1 MVRRLAVVT
10 LLAALSVPLV
20 RARTSTSE
28 PVDLV
33 MVTRIRE
40 EGLKRSQVME
50 TVQELTDV
58 IGPRLTGSPQM
69 RRANEWTR
77 ARLAGWGLANAHV
90 EAWGPF
96 GRGWSYE
103 RSSVTMV
110 APHTVPLIA
119 LPKAWTPGTAGPVR
133 GKVKRVRVSTKSDFD
148 RHKGKLAGLILF
160 LSPPR
165 TLRAPE
171 RPLFARYTDGEL
183 ESLSHFDV
191 SGAASEDGDGP
202 RRTRRR
208 FQRDL
213 AEFLAAEKALATVEV
228 SERDGAVVRVMGAG
242 SREKDENPGVPA
254 LVMAAEHYNRVLR
267 LVDKKQE
274 VELELD
280 VKAAFHDEDAMA
292 ANTFAEIPGTTDEVV
307 MAGAHL
313 DSWHAGTGATD
324 NAAGSAVVMEAV
336 RILKA
341 LDVKP
346 RRTIR
351 VALWS
356 GEEQGLLGSRAYVE
370 RHFAE
375 RSDAEEA
382 RRSRERRRPRGA
394 LTLKPPHA
402 KLSAYFNVDNGTGK
416 IRGIYTQQNA
426 AAAPLFEAW
435 LEPLRDLGSTTVTNR
450 NTGGTDH
457 LSFDEVGLPGFQFI
471 QDQAD
476 YATRT
481 HHTNL
486 DVYDRLQ
493 REDLIQASVVLASFL
508 YNAAH
513 REERFPRKP
522 LSASQL
528 GPQPT
533 PTPEPTPDPD
543 ASPEPE
549 QEGEPSPSPSPVATP
564 TAQPRGAVR

>member
-1 MVRRLAVVT
+1 MLRRLAVAS
-10 LLAALSVPLV
+10 LLAALCVPLV
-20 RARTSTSE
+20 RARSIPSD

-69 RRANEWTR
+69 KRANEWTR
-77 ARLAGWGLANAHV
+77 ERLAGWGLANAHV
-90 EAWGPF
+90 ESWGPF

-110 APHTVPLIA
+110 SPQVVPLIA
-119 LPKAWTPGTAGPVR
+119 LPKAWTPGTPGPVR
-133 GKVKRVRVSTKSDFD
+133 GKAKRVRIGTKSDFD
-148 RHKGKLAGLILF
+148 RHKGKLAGLVLF
-160 LSPPR
+160 LSAPR

-171 RPLFARYTDGEL
+171 RPLFNRYSEDDL
-183 ESLSHFDV
+183 QSLSHFDV
-191 SGAASEDGDGP
+191 GAAADNDGDEP
-202 RRTRRR
+202 RRSRRR

-213 AEFLAAEKALATVEV
+213 AEFLAAEKALATMEA
-228 SERDGAVVRVMGAG
+228 SEREGTLVRVMGGG
-242 SREKDENPGVPA
+242 SRDTEGQPGVPA

-267 LVDKKQE
+267 LIDKKQE
-274 VELELD
+274 VQLELD
-280 VKAAFHDEDAMA
+280 VKATFHDGDESSS
-292 ANTFAEIPGTTDEVV
+292 NTFAEIPGTTDEVV

-341 LDVKP
+341 LEVKP

-370 RHFAE
+370 RHFAA

-382 RRSRERRRPRGA
+382 RRSKEGRRPRGA
-394 LTLKPPHA
+394 LTIKPEHA
-402 KLSAYFNVDNGTGK
+402 KLSAYFNVDNGTGR

-435 LEPLRDLGSTTVTNR
+435 LEPLRDLGATTVTNR

-476 YATRT
+476 YSTRT

-493 REDLIQASVVLASFL
+493 KEDLMQASVVLASFL
-508 YNAAH
+508 YEAAQ
-513 REERFPRKP
+513 REERFPRKL
-522 LSASQL
+522 LSPSQL

-533 PTPEPTPDPD
+533 PTPEPSPDPD
-543 ASPEPE
+543 ADPEPE
-549 QEGEPSPSPSPVATP
+549 ASPSPSPSPAATP
-564 TAQPRGAVR
+564 SARTSGARP

>member
-1 MVRRLAVVT
+1 MFRRLAVAIG
-10 LLAALSVPLV
+10 LAALAVPLA
-20 RARTSTSE
+20 RARTTPSD

-40 EGLKRSQVME
+40 EGLKRSQVMD
-50 TVQELTDV
+50 TVEELTDV

-69 RRANEWTR
+69 KRANEWTR
-77 ARLAGWGLANAHV
+77 ERLAGWGLANAHV
-90 EAWGPF
+90 ETWGPF

-110 APHTVPLIA
+110 SPQVVPLIA

-133 GKVKRVRVSTKSDFD
+133 GKVKRVRMSTKADFE

-171 RPLFARYTDGEL
+171 RPLFARYSEDEL

-191 SGAASEDGDGP
+191 GAAAESDGDEP
-202 RRTRRR
+202 RRARRR

-213 AEFLAAEKALATVEV
+213 AEFLAAEKALATVEA
-228 SERDGAVVRVMGAG
+228 SERDGTLVRVMGAG
-242 SREKDENPGVPA
+242 SRDKDENPGVPA

-267 LVDKKQE
+267 LVEKKQD

-280 VKAAFHDEDAMA
+280 VKATFHDGDGLS
-292 ANTFAEIPGTTDEVV
+292 ANTFAEIPGATDEVV

-370 RHFAE
+370 QHFAA
-375 RSDAEEA
+375 RADAEEA

-394 LTLKPPHA
+394 LTLKPEHA

-416 IRGIYTQQNA
+416 VRGVYTQQNA

-435 LEPLRDLGSTTVTNR
+435 LEPLHDLGATTVTNR

-476 YATRT
+476 YSTRT

-493 REDLIQASVVLASFL
+493 REDLMQASVVLASFL
-508 YNAAH
+508 YDAAQ

-522 LSASQL
+522 LSPSQL

-533 PTPEPTPDPD
+533 PTPEASPDPD
-543 ASPEPE
+543 ADPEP
-549 QEGEPSPSPSPVATP
+549 EPSPSPAPSATP
-564 TAQPRGAVR
+564 PARP

>member
-1 MVRRLAVVT
+1 MLRRLAVATV
-10 LLAALSVPLV
+10 LAALVVPLARARSVP
-20 RARTSTSE
+20 SD

-69 RRANEWTR
+69 KRANEWTR
-77 ARLAGWGLANAHV
+77 ERLAGWGLANAHV

-103 RSSVTMV
+103 RSSVRML
-110 APHTVPLIA
+110 APQVVPLIA
-119 LPKAWTPGTAGPVR
+119 LPKAWTPGTEGPVR
-133 GKVKRVRVSTKSDFD
+133 GKAKRVRIGTKSDFE
-148 RHKGKLAGLILF
+148 RHKGKLAGLVLF
-160 LSPPR
+160 LSPSR

-171 RPLFARYTDGEL
+171 RPLFNRYSDDEL

-191 SGAASEDGDGP
+191 SSAADSERDEW
-202 RRTRRR
+202 RARRR

-228 SERDGAVVRVMGAG
+228 SERDGTLVRVMGGG
-242 SREKDENPGVPA
+242 SRDKDGNPGVPA

-267 LVDKKQE
+267 LLDKKQE
-274 VELELD
+274 VELEID
-280 VKAAFHDEDAMA
+280 VKAAFHDGDEQS
-292 ANTFAEIPGTTDEVV
+292 ANTLAEIPGTTDEVV

-341 LDVKP
+341 LEVKP

-370 RHFAE
+370 KHFAA
-375 RSDAEEA
+375 RADAEEA
-382 RRSRERRRPRGA
+382 RRSPDGRRPRGA
-394 LTLKPPHA
+394 LTLKPEHA
-402 KLSAYFNVDNGTGK
+402 KLSAYFNVDNGTGR
-416 IRGIYTQQNA
+416 IRGVYTQQNA
-426 AAAPLFEAW
+426 AVAPLFESW
-435 LEPLRDLGSTTVTNR
+435 LEPLRDLGATTVTNR

-493 REDLIQASVVLASFL
+493 KEDLMQASVVLASFL
-508 YNAAH
+508 YEAAQ
-513 REERFPRKP
+513 RDERFPRKP
-522 LSASQL
+522 LSPRQL

-543 ASPEPE
+543 ADPEA
-549 QEGEPSPSPSPVATP
+549 EPSPSPTPPATP
-564 TAQPRGAVR
+564 SSRPTGATP

>member
-1 MVRRLAVVT
+1 MVRRLAVAT
-10 LLAALSVPLV
+10 LLAALCVPLARARSVP
-20 RARTSTSE
+20 SD

-40 EGLKRSQVME
+40 EGLKRSQVMD

-69 RRANEWTR
+69 KRANEWTR
-77 ARLAGWGLANAHV
+77 ERLAGWGLANARV
-90 EAWGPF
+90 ESWGPF

-103 RSSVTMV
+103 RSSVRMV
-110 APHTVPLIA
+110 APQVVPLIA
-119 LPKAWTPGTAGPVR
+119 LPKAWTPGTEGPVR
-133 GKVKRVRVSTKSDFD
+133 GKVKRVRIGTRSDFE
-148 RHKGKLAGLILF
+148 RHKGKLAGLVIL
-160 LSPPR
+160 LSPQR

-171 RPLFARYTDGEL
+171 RPLFNRYSDDDL
-183 ESLSHFDV
+183 ESLSRFDV
-191 SGAASEDGDGP
+191 GSAGDNEGDEP
-202 RRTRRR
+202 RRARRR
-208 FQRDL
+208 FQREL
-213 AEFLAAEKALATVEV
+213 AEFLAAEKVLATVEV
-228 SERDGAVVRVMGAG
+228 SERDGTLVRVMGGG
-242 SREKDENPGVPA
+242 SRDKDGNPGVPA

-267 LVDKKQE
+267 LLDKKQD
-274 VELELD
+274 VELEID
-280 VKAAFHDEDAMA
+280 VKATFHDGDEPS
-292 ANTFAEIPGTTDEVV
+292 ANTLAEIPGATDEVV

-341 LDVKP
+341 LEVKP

-370 RHFAE
+370 QHFAA

-382 RRSRERRRPRGA
+382 RRSQEGRRPRGA
-394 LTLKPPHA
+394 LALKPEHA
-402 KLSAYFNVDNGTGK
+402 KLSAYFNIDNGTGK
-416 IRGIYTQQNA
+416 IRGVYTQQNA
-426 AAAPLFEAW
+426 AVAPLFEAW
-435 LEPLRDLGSTTVTNR
+435 LEPLRDLGATTVTNR
-450 NTGGTDH
+450 STGGTDH
-457 LSFDEVGLPGFQFI
+457 LSFDEVGLPGFLFI

-493 REDLIQASVVLASFL
+493 KEDLMQASVVLASFL
-508 YNAAH
+508 YEAAQ
-513 REERFPRKP
+513 RDERFPRKL
-522 LSASQL
+522 LSPSQL

-543 ASPEPE
+543 ADP
-549 QEGEPSPSPSPVATP
+549 EGEPSPSPSPAATP
-564 TAQPRGAVR
+564 ASRPSGARP

>member
-1 MVRRLAVVT
+1 MARRLAVAFV
-10 LLAALSVPLV
+10 LAALAVPLA
-20 RARTSTSE
+20 RARSIPAD

-69 RRANEWTR
+69 KRANEWTR
-77 ARLAGWGLANAHV
+77 ERLAGWGLSNAHV
-90 EAWGPF
+90 ETWGPF

-110 APHTVPLIA
+110 APHVVPLIA
-119 LPKAWTPGTAGPVR
+119 LPKAWTPGTTGTVR
-133 GKVKRVRVSTKSDFD
+133 GKAKRVRISTKSDFD
-148 RHKGKLAGLILF
+148 RHKGKLAGMVLF
-160 LSPPR
+160 LSPAR

-171 RPLFARYTDGEL
+171 RPLFARYSDDDL
-183 ESLSHFDV
+183 QSLSHFDV
-191 SGAASEDGDGP
+191 GSAAETDFDET
-202 RRTRRR
+202 RRSRRR
-208 FQRDL
+208 FQREL
-213 AEFLAAEKALATVEV
+213 AEFLAAEKVLATVEV
-228 SERDGAVVRVMGAG
+228 SERDGTLVRVMGAG
-242 SREKDENPGVPA
+242 SREKDEDPGVPS

-267 LVDKKQE
+267 LLEKKQE

-280 VKAAFHDEDAMA
+280 VKATFHDGDGLS

-370 RHFAE
+370 QHFAA

-382 RRSRERRRPRGA
+382 RRAKERRRPRGA
-394 LTLKPPHA
+394 LTLKPAHA
-402 KLSAYFNVDNGTGK
+402 KLSAYFNIDNGTGK

-435 LEPLRDLGSTTVTNR
+435 LEPLHDLGATTVTNR

-476 YATRT
+476 YSTRT

-493 REDLIQASVVLASFL
+493 KDDLMQASVVLASFL
-508 YNAAH
+508 YDAAQ
-513 REERFPRKP
+513 REERFPRKI
-522 LSASQL
+522 LSPSQL
-528 GPQPT
+528 GPQPS
-533 PTPEPTPDPD
+533 PTPEPSPDPD
-543 ASPEPE
+543 ADPEPDA
-549 QEGEPSPSPSPVATP
+549 SPSPTP
-564 TAQPRGAVR
+564 TPASR